1 MRSTC
6 KVSVRKPDVKKPL
19 ERHRY
24 GWNANIKIKFKE
36 IELKGVDQINEVH
49 DSDRCWTLMGK
60 ALRIWF
66 S

>member
-1 MRSTC
+1 MRSTR

-36 IELKGVDQINEVH
+36 TELKGVDQINEVH
-49 DSDRCWTLMGK
+49 DSD
-60 ALRIWF
+60 
-66 S
+66 